1 MPTDHLRLKAVNS
14 LSSFFRKAATALDAL
29 TSVQAEWEGIFP
41 HPLQFE
47 EFTESGHTEL
57 RYRLGDKLAVEEL
70 ALKHNAH
77 GVFLSVNPICR
88 EYVIPNFETLR
99 DFSGAVASN
108 DILEKYSGLRWDTAS
123 ADEIKGFF
131 LELFGHRTSDTDFWA
146 SRAGKLLGLVFA
158 IAKNLAT
165 QEGKALTPM
174 AVRDLLP
181 LDRLLEVH
189 QTRQA
194 IPEDLADELNR
205 YLIDLPG
212 YNEDDALNG
221 SVSPKVYEQH
231 GYLSM
236 QVTHIFSARGAQT
249 FTRDYRLRTTEIE
262 YHADAPISSVSA
274 KFEGNVLVVSVKYVD
289 TRDKKVVIAV

>member
-1 MPTDHLRLKAVNS
+1 MQKDHLRLKAVNS

-47 EFTESGHTEL
+47 EFTDSGHTEL

-77 GVFLSVNPICR
+77 GVFLSINPICR
-88 EYVIPNFETLR
+88 EYVISNFETLR

-123 ADEIKGFF
+123 ADEMKAFF
-131 LELFGHRTSDTDFWA
+131 LELFGPRTSDTDFWA
-146 SRAGKLLGLVFA
+146 IRAGKLFGLVFA
-158 IAKNLAT
+158 IAKDQAT
-165 QEGKALTPM
+165 HEGKVLTAM

-181 LDRLLEVH
+181 LDRLLEVKH
-189 QTRQA
+189 SCQIIA
-194 IPEDLADELNR
+194 PELAEELAR
-205 YLIDLPG
+205 YLFDLPG
-212 YNEDDALNG
+212 YSEDDAING
-221 SVSPKVYEQH
+221 SVSTMVYQHH
-231 GYLSM
+231 GYLTM
-236 QVTHIFSARGAQT
+236 QVTQLFSASGAHA
-249 FTRDYRLRTTEIE
+249 FTRDYRLRATEID

-274 KFEGNVLVVSVKYVD
+274 KVEDNVLVVSVKYVD